1 MPQHSLISC
10 PASLS
15 PAFPVL
21 FADGRPKSTP
31 LPTSPRP
38 LPVDEASM
46 GGPRQSAAFN
56 LLPAAEDSPKPA
68 VEGPSLHAQSHI
80 LPAPTTDPR
89 ADTKQTFPAKKKPP
103 ALKHSNTAR
112 KQLKAKPTLPGL
124 SRAVSTRS
132 SVLSMSSQELPM
144 PTETADGQRQSPPE
158 LLGWGPTSR
167 PVLQISPSTPPP
179 STAQPFPDGPGD
191 MGMGPTA
198 APSGTINQMDS
209 AESEMN
215 GSASEESQET
225 TTSTII
231 TTTVIT
237 TEPTPGKGTRGCG
250 ATREW
255 DVGWGYGS
263 GEMQICLLELP
274 KSLVIA
280 ARGARGGFHHP
291 RDLWRGGSLP

>member
-1 MPQHSLISC
+1 
-10 PASLS
+10 
-15 PAFPVL
+15 
-21 FADGRPKSTP
+21 
-31 LPTSPRP
+31 
-38 LPVDEASM
+38 M
-46 GGPRQSAAFN
+46 GGPRQGAALN

-68 VEGPSLHAQSHI
+68 VEGPSLRAQSHI
-80 LPAPTTDPR
+80 SPAPTTDPG
-89 ADTKQTFPAKKKPP
+89 ADTRQTFPAKKKPP

-124 SRAVSTRS
+124 SRAVSTQG
-132 SVLSMSSQELPM
+132 SVLPVSSQEPSM

-158 LLGWGPTSR
+158 LPGWGPTSR
-167 PVLQISPSTPPP
+167 PLLQISPFTPVP
-179 STAQPFPDGPGD
+179 STAQPFPGGPGD
-191 MGMGPTA
+191 VGTGPTA
-198 APSGTINQMDS
+198 APSGAINQMDS

-237 TEPTPGKGTRGCG
+237 TEPTPGKGTWGQG

-255 DVGWGYGS
+255 DMGWGYGS
-263 GEMQICLLELP
+263 GGVQLCLLELP

-280 ARGARGGFHHP
+280 VRGARGGCHHP
-291 RDLWRGGSLP
+291 RDLW